1 MKSGAIIL
9 GAVVSAL
16 LLAAAGTLYVL
27 AGNNG
32 EPHYRTSI
40 SLVREIQQLSSN
52 WSIEIARVKA
62 DPFADFD
69 SLAAFIPRMA
79 RLKDELSE
87 TAQRIPGL
95 PDRLASGLNAYLS
108 AVEAKEER
116 IERFKSGYAI
126 VRNSSRYLPLATAA
140 VTQQAREAAD
150 EELTRSI
157 STLSQDMAAY
167 LATPTDTARER
178 LGAELQRLR
187 EKSVGYPLP
196 LANALANLSA
206 HAEVLLEKQ
215 EPTERLFEEA
225 TSSDISD
232 STDRLADSLEFE
244 LGRKEVLTTYYEGG
258 ILGVFGVLTLF
269 WIVLALQQRGRA
281 APGAAELVRQAAAAP
296 VPVLA
301 VPAAETDAAPP
312 PAPAAGARATDD
324 DAGDALRD
332 APLPS
337 PEPEPG
343 PGPGPGL
350 AATAGHDA
358 EAAMVQGF
366 LTECVAESLVSSTSR
381 IADGMDRLRLAQN
394 RLRTALRD
402 SDVLLE
408 LDDGADLD
416 EEMEAASAVSLS
428 VRREANTIAD
438 VAKRLAAFSNLPNG
452 ETDHGMVDVNA
463 CIEEAIATTGAESA
477 ITVARK
483 LGTVPEIFAS
493 KTDIRLLVAK
503 IIENSLHAVE
513 GLDDRNGTIKIDT
526 ARKNDEILVTI
537 IDNGVGITPDKRSKI
552 FKPFYT
558 SREGAMGLGLPL
570 AGHLARKYEGGI
582 KINSLPG
589 QGTVTRITLPAGL
602 PDA

>member
-1 MKSGAIIL
+1 
-9 GAVVSAL
+9 
-16 LLAAAGTLYVL
+16 
-27 AGNNG
+27 
-32 EPHYRTSI
+32 
-40 SLVREIQQLSSN
+40 
-52 WSIEIARVKA
+52 
-62 DPFADFD
+62 
-69 SLAAFIPRMA
+69 
-79 RLKDELSE
+79 
-87 TAQRIPGL
+87 
-95 PDRLASGLNAYLS
+95 
-108 AVEAKEER
+108 
-116 IERFKSGYAI
+116 
-126 VRNSSRYLPLATAA
+126 
-140 VTQQAREAAD
+140 
-150 EELTRSI
+150 
-157 STLSQDMAAY
+157 
-167 LATPTDTARER
+167 
-178 LGAELQRLR
+178 
-187 EKSVGYPLP
+187 
-196 LANALANLSA
+196 
-206 HAEVLLEKQ
+206 
-215 EPTERLFEEA
+215 
-225 TSSDISD
+225 
-232 STDRLADSLEFE
+232 
-244 LGRKEVLTTYYEGG
+244 
-258 ILGVFGVLTLF
+258 
-269 WIVLALQQRGRA
+269 
-281 APGAAELVRQAAAAP
+281 
-296 VPVLA
+296 
-301 VPAAETDAAPP
+301 
-312 PAPAAGARATDD
+312 
-324 DAGDALRD
+324 
-332 APLPS
+332 
-337 PEPEPG
+337 
-343 PGPGPGL
+343 
-350 AATAGHDA
+350 
-358 EAAMVQGF
+358 MVQGF

-477 ITVARK
+477 VTVARK

-493 KTDIRLLVAK
+493 RTDIRLLVAK

-589 QGTVTRITLPAGL
+589 QGTVTRITLPTGL
-602 PDA
+602 PEA

>member
-1 MKSGAIIL
+1 M
-9 GAVVSAL
+9 
-16 LLAAAGTLYVL
+16 T
-27 AGNNG
+27 
-32 EPHYRTSI
+32 
-40 SLVREIQQLSSN
+40 
-52 WSIEIARVKA
+52 
-62 DPFADFD
+62 
-69 SLAAFIPRMA
+69 
-79 RLKDELSE
+79 
-87 TAQRIPGL
+87 
-95 PDRLASGLNAYLS
+95 
-108 AVEAKEER
+108 
-116 IERFKSGYAI
+116 
-126 VRNSSRYLPLATAA
+126 
-140 VTQQAREAAD
+140 
-150 EELTRSI
+150 
-157 STLSQDMAAY
+157 AY

-178 LGAELQRLR
+178 LTAELQRLR
-187 EKSVGYPLP
+187 EKSVAYPLP

-232 STDRLADSLEFE
+232 FTDRLADGLEFE
-244 LGRKEVLTTYYEGG
+244 LGRTEVLTTYYEGG

-269 WIVLALQQRGRA
+269 WIVLALQQRSGA
-281 APGAAELVRQAAAAP
+281 APGAAELVHQVAATP
-296 VPVLA
+296 GPVLA
-301 VPAAETDAAPP
+301 VPASETVAAPP
-312 PAPAAGARATDD
+312 PSPVAGAPARDD
-324 DAGDALRD
+324 AAGDALPD
-332 APLPS
+332 APLP
-337 PEPEPG
+337 EPE
-343 PGPGPGL
+343 PGL
-350 AATAGHDA
+350 AATAEHDA

-463 CIEEAIATTGAESA
+463 CIDEAIATTGAESA
-477 ITVARK
+477 VTVARK

-493 KTDIRLLVAK
+493 RTDIRLLVAK

-589 QGTVTRITLPAGL
+589 QGTVTRITLPTGL
-602 PDA
+602 PEA

>member
-9 GAVVSAL
+9 GVVVSAL
-16 LLAAAGTLYVL
+16 LLALAGTLYVL

-32 EPHYRTSI
+32 EQHYRTSI
-40 SLVREIQQLSSN
+40 SLVRQIQQLSSN

-79 RLKDELSE
+79 LLKDELAE
-87 TAQRIPGL
+87 TGKRTPGL
-95 PDRLASGLNAYLS
+95 PDRLASSLNAYLN
-108 AVEAKEER
+108 AVETKEER

-126 VRNSSRYLPLATAA
+126 VRNSTRYLPLATAA
-140 VTQQAREAAD
+140 VTQQARAEND
-150 EELTRSI
+150 EDLARSI
-157 STLSQDMAAY
+157 TTLARDMTSY

-178 LGAELQRLR
+178 LTAELRRLR
-187 EKSVGYPLP
+187 EQSVAYPVP

-215 EPTERLFEEA
+215 EPTERLFAEA

-232 STDRLADSLEFE
+232 LTDRLADSLEFE
-244 LGRKEVLTTYYEGG
+244 LGRREVLTTRYEGG

-281 APGAAELVRQAAAAP
+281 AAGAPEPGREVTAAP
-296 VPVLA
+296 GPVPAARASETDA
-301 VPAAETDAAPP
+301 VPAPSPVAGVPARGDAA
-312 PAPAAGARATDD
+312 A
-324 DAGDALRD
+324 DALPD
-332 APLPS
+332 ALLPGLEHGS
-337 PEPEPG
+337 
-343 PGPGPGL
+343 GL
-350 AATAGHDA
+350 AATAVHDP

-366 LTECVAESLVSSTSR
+366 LTECVAESLASSTSR

-408 LDDGADLD
+408 LDNGADLD
-416 EEMEAASAVSLS
+416 EEMETASAVSLN

-463 CIEEAIATTGAESA
+463 CIEEAIAATGAESA
-477 ITVARK
+477 VTVARK

-493 KTDIRLLVAK
+493 KSEIRLLVAK

-582 KINSLPG
+582 QINSLPG
-589 QGTVTRITLPAGL
+589 QGTVTRITLPTGL
-602 PDA
+602 PEA